1 MPDAT
6 KSSWVIDV
14 GDADF
19 EREVLQ
25 SSRTVPV
32 VVDFWAEWC
41 GPCKQLGPLLEK
53 AAAERKG
60 KFILAKVNVDEA
72 PRLAQYFRIESI
84 PAVLAFKDAQAVNG
98 FVGLLPE
105 AELKQ
110 FLDDLAG
117 PAAGD
122 PLVKAAA
129 LEEKDPAAAEK
140 IYREALAADDGNHPA
155 RLGLARVL
163 AATNRDDEALKTLET
178 VPDAG
183 EPGAEALK
191 LRRTIE
197 MRKNAATAGNEAEL
211 RQKIAADP
219 QNAQP
224 YLDLGNVLATK
235 GQYEAALEALLKAA
249 ELDREL
255 GRGPVRELMVKI
267 FEIVGVRS
275 ELADQYRDRLRALL
289 Y

>member
-1 MPDAT
+1 MADVT
-6 KSSWVIDV
+6 KTQWVVDV

-19 EREVLQ
+19 EKQVLQ
-25 SSRTVPV
+25 RSRQVPV

-53 AAAERKG
+53 AAADRKG

-84 PAVLAFKDAQAVNG
+84 PAVLAFKDGQAVNG

-105 AELKQ
+105 SDLKM

-117 PAAGD
+117 PSAGD

-129 LEEKDPAAAEK
+129 LEVKDPSGAEK
-140 IYREALAADDGNHPA
+140 IYREALAADETSHPA

-163 AATNRDDEALKTLET
+163 VATGRDDEALQVLET

-183 EPGAEALK
+183 EVGAEALK
-191 LRRTIE
+191 LRRTVE
-197 MRKNAATAGNEAEL
+197 MRKAAATAGDEAEL
-211 RQKIAADP
+211 RNKIAADRDNP
-219 QNAQP
+219 QW
-224 YLDLGNVLATK
+224 LLELGNILATK
-235 GQYEAALEALLKAA
+235 GQYEPALETLLKAA
-249 ELDREL
+249 ELDKEV

-267 FEIVGVRS
+267 FEIIGVRS
-275 ELADQYRDRLRALL
+275 ELADRYRDRLRALL